1 MSQSRPVAN
10 TKSADGNSTGESKE
24 SGSPGAEPEPS
35 HALHRLLSADRSSAR
50 VTASSRKRALEHGCE
65 ILACSNELNA
75 RSVLDALLARERLGT
90 TALGEG
96 IAIPHCRM
104 PECTVPVGVILTLET
119 GVDYNAPDDND
130 VDLLFILVVPDSETD
145 EHLQVLSQ
153 LASILINEDNL
164 KALRAAKDNL
174 TLFNTMMS
182 CSQAQQGDAAS

>member
-1 MSQSRPVAN
+1 
-10 TKSADGNSTGESKE
+10 
-24 SGSPGAEPEPS
+24 
-35 HALHRLLSADRSSAR
+35 
-50 VTASSRKRALEHGCE
+50 
-65 ILACSNELNA
+65 
-75 RSVLDALLARERLGT
+75 
-90 TALGEG
+90 
-96 IAIPHCRM
+96 
-104 PECTVPVGVILTLET
+104 VGVILTLET